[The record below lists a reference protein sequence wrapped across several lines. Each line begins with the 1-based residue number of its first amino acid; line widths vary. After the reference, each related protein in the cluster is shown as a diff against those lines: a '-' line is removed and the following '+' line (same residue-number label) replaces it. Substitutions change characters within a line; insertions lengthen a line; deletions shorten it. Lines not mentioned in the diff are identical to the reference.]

1 MWAAPES
8 PRGISLGVAED
19 IDWLTPTR
27 SGGRSQDQQ
36 DTVHDQLPVIWGSCV
51 GLSLNKCQKRSFS
64 LPQMTMWCG
73 C

>member
-19 IDWLTPTR
+19 IDWLTPTW

-36 DTVHDQLPVIWGSCV
+36 DS
-51 GLSLNKCQKRSFS
+51 S
-64 LPQMTMWCG
+64 LPTTGDLGLLCWSEPE
-73 C
+73 